1 MKTNDYLIAIAT
13 LCYTWLFFE
22 QSAGINFFIFS
33 ILLTGLCFYR
43 NRTLLQH
50 RSWIASATGS
60 ILSGFAVFYY
70 GTSFSQAAS
79 IISLL
84 LLAAV
89 SFNAEGSLFVSAAN
103 SMYSYLMTIP
113 SAIVHVFSRDK
124 ENSEGSNLKF
134 RKILLLVL
142 PMLVSIIFFFL
153 YREANPLF
161 EEVTDKINLDFISVD
176 WMLFT
181 FFGFLLMYGFFYQ
194 SMMKK
199 LSEADSKSSNKLS
212 FVSEEEHQHSYIA
225 SLISSSSEMFTG
237 MALFALLNL
246 LLFAV
251 NSIDVYYLY
260 IIQKL
265 PDHLTLSEY
274 LHDGTNAL
282 IVSILFAIGIILFF
296 FRGRLNFMSE
306 NRTIR
311 WLCYGWVLQ
320 NIVLILSTANRNWYY
335 ISNFGLTHKR
345 LGVYVFL
352 VLCIV
357 GLVTSLAKV
366 AKVKSNWFLFRKN
379 SWAVYASLVF
389 ASLVNWDAVIAS
401 YNLSLAYSKNV
412 KPDTQYLGRLCYT
425 AMPVLL
431 YYYEL
436 EKQGKTKATFYDGYL
451 KGVIAAN
458 SNHILTEAA
467 QKEWQSSCLIK
478 MRVVKQI
485 ESIYKSGLTMNLR

>member
-13 LCYTWLFFE
+13 LCYTYLFYE

-33 ILLTGLCFYR
+33 ILLIGLCFYR

-70 GTSFSQAAS
+70 GTSFSLIVN
-79 IISLL
+79 IISLI

-89 SFNAEGSLFVSAAN
+89 SFNAASSLFISAAN
-103 SMYSYLMTIP
+103 SLYSYLMTIP

-124 ENSEGSNLKF
+124 ENSELSNPKF
-134 RKILLLVL
+134 RRILLLVFPL
-142 PMLVSIIFFFL
+142 LVSLIFFFL

-161 EEVTDKINLDFISVD
+161 EEVTDKINIDFISAD
-176 WMLFT
+176 WILFT

-194 SMMKK
+194 RMMKE
-199 LSEADSKSSNKLS
+199 LSEADRKSSNQLS
-212 FVSEEEHQHSYIA
+212 FVSEEEHRQSYVA
-225 SLISSSSEMFTG
+225 SLISSGSEMFTG
-237 MALFALLNL
+237 IALFALLNL
-246 LLFAV
+246 LLFSV

-282 IVSILFAIGIILFF
+282 IVSILIAIGIILFF
-296 FRGRLNFMSE
+296 FRGRLNFMNE

-311 WLCYGWVLQ
+311 WLCYAWVLQ
-320 NIVLILSTANRNWYY
+320 NIGLILSTANRNWFYV
-335 ISNFGLTHKR
+335 SNYGLTHKR

-357 GLVTSLAKV
+357 GLITSMAKV

-379 SWAVYASLVF
+379 SWAVYAALVF

-401 YNLSLAYSKNV
+401 YNLNLAYSKNV
-412 KPDTQYLGRLCYT
+412 KPDTQYLGRLSYT

-431 YYYEL
+431 DYYEL
-436 EKQGKTKATFYDGYL
+436 EKQGETKATFYDDYL

-458 SNHILTEAA
+458 SNYILKEAA
-467 QKEWQSSCLIK
+467 QKDWQSSCLIK

-485 ESIYKSGLTMNLR
+485 ESIKKSGLAMNLR